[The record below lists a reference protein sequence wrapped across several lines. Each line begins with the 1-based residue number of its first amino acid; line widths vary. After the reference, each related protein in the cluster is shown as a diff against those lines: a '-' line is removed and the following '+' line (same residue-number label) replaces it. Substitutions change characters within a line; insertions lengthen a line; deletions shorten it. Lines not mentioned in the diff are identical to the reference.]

1 MGDEAYNSAMATFS
15 GWGVFFKAVT
25 DKLGLE
31 KAMELHEDA
40 VTILASAYGATL
52 KENFPDGVDLKPF
65 GESTVEGLVD
75 QGWKAELLMDGD
87 DKMTMRMTRC
97 PRYDGFKMAGLSDE
111 VIKEHCMRQ
120 VRILEKYAQK
130 ADPRINFDVP
140 VWDAPNG
147 KCDEVF
153 TLKK

>member
-1 MGDEAYNSAMATFS
+1 MGEEEYNSAMATYS
-15 GWGVFFKAVT
+15 DWGVFFKAVA
-25 DKLGLE
+25 DKLGHE

-40 VTILASAYGATL
+40 VTTLAMGYEAML

-65 GESTVEGLVD
+65 GEGTVEGLTAR
-75 QGWKAELLMDGD
+75 GWTAELHMDGK
-87 DKMTMRMTRC
+87 DKATMKMTRC
-97 PRYDGFKMAGLSDE
+97 PRYEGFKMAGLSDE

-120 VRILEKYAQK
+120 VRILERYAQK
-130 ADPRINFDVP
+130 ADPRIRFDVG

-147 KCDEVF
+147 RCDEVF